1 MKRVVRKK
9 HQESKENFGQKK
21 GLLFHVN
28 HPQPNVNINKHK
40 HHSHEFTWA
49 RATENGYEH
58 NICLSV
64 FIFLFVFFFSL
75 FPNKNTR
82 FSWYREMLFFE
93 FNDFQLL
100 KAFQFKLQLLR
111 NLSVLI
117 LFSWCWVFYWLR
129 CELCDTNR
137 MRARDNPHVAHTKY
151 APFHVRMK
159 QTKGVIHSMASSNL
173 SGKQLI
179 RITICFAFGVWRGA
193 TSDHTSEWSINITCK
208 CHWHF
213 GEPKK
218 LSF

>member
-1 MKRVVRKK
+1 MNLHGRVPLKTD
-9 HQESKENFGQKK
+9 
-21 GLLFHVN
+21 
-28 HPQPNVNINKHK
+28 INTI
-40 HHSHEFTWA
+40 FA
-49 RATENGYEH
+49 Y
-58 NICLSV
+58 L
-64 FIFLFVFFFSL
+64 FLFFYSFFFSL

-173 SGKQLI
+173 AGKQLI
-179 RITICFAFGVWRGA
+179 RITIFLRLGCEEAQQVTTHRN
-193 TSDHTSEWSINITCK
+193 EVSI
-208 CHWHF
+208 
-213 GEPKK
+213 
-218 LSF
+218 